1 MLDKNQLHAELKQQA
16 KDQIFEKQFNFA
28 LNQRLSK
35 ATEEAA
41 KLYSEKVDRN
51 KYTVVE
57 DKKLTRFSIPNDDQ
71 HRTKMW
77 DSLMTDCA
85 FYYDNPTIDQ
95 ERKMKQTLQF
105 RYDELLRAGWR
116 PALQSRNDL
125 VQWAC

>member
-57 DKKLTRFSIPNDDQ
+57 GKKLTRFSIPNDDQ

-85 FYYDNPTIDQ
+85 FYYDNPTIEQ
-95 ERKMKQTLQF
+95 ERKMKNTLQF

-116 PALQSRNDL
+116 PAL
-125 VQWAC
+125 